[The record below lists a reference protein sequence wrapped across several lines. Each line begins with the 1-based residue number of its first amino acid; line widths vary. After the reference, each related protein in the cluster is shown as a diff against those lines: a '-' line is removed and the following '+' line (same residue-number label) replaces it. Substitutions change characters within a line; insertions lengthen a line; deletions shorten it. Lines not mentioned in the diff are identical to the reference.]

1 MIIDLQTAA
10 RLIQNGEPVAVPTET
25 VYGLAADAFSLT
37 AIRKTFELKGRP
49 EDNPLIVHISDIEMI
64 HDVATEIP
72 KDALRLAG
80 EFWPGPLSLILK
92 KRIEL
97 PDIATGGLSSVAVR
111 MPNQPE
117 TLELIRRTGPL
128 TAPSANRSGKPSP
141 TRISHILDDYGSDL
155 PVLEGAEPEIGIEST
170 VLDLTS
176 SPYAVLRPG
185 IISAMELESF
195 LGKRVLS
202 GAEQPVSARQ
212 KRSPGTRYTHYKPDA
227 EVMWI
232 DTLPEDPDLQNHY
245 FILHSVLKLDADTP
259 TVHNY
264 RGDFNSMAKDLYDH
278 FREADRL
285 SCSIVKVERI
295 PEYQDHPLIPALRN
309 RIDKASGI

>member
-1 MIIDLQTAA
+1 MIIDLKTAA
-10 RLIQNGEPVAVPTET
+10 RLIKNGEPVAVPTET
-25 VYGLAADAFSLT
+25 VYGLAADAFSLR
-37 AIRKTFELKGRP
+37 AIRKTFEMKGRP
-49 EDNPLIVHISDIEMI
+49 EDNPLIVHIADIEMI
-64 HDVATEIP
+64 HKVASEIP
-72 KDALRLAG
+72 KDAYRLADK
-80 EFWPGPLSLILK
+80 FWPGPLSLILK

-111 MPNQPE
+111 MPNQAE
-117 TLELIRRTGPL
+117 TLELIRMTGPL
-128 TAPSANRSGKPSP
+128 TAPSANRSGRPSP
-141 TRISHILDDYGSDL
+141 TRVSHISDDYGSKL
-155 PVLEGAEPEIGIEST
+155 PVLEGKEPSIGIEST

-195 LGKRVLS
+195 LGKEVLS
-202 GAEQPVSARQ
+202 GGERSVSKQQ

-232 DTLPEDPDLQNHY
+232 DSLPEDPDLKNHY
-245 FILHSVLKLDADTP
+245 FILHSRLMLDADTP

-264 RGDFNSMAKDLYDH
+264 RGDFNRLAKDLYDH

-285 SCSIVKVERI
+285 SCSIVKIERM
-295 PEYQDHPLIPALRN
+295 PKRQDHPLIAALYN
-309 RIDKASGI
+309 RINKAAGV

>member
-10 RLIQNGEPVAVPTET
+10 RLIKNGEPVAVPTET

-72 KDALRLAG
+72 KDAYRLAD
-80 EFWPGPLSLILK
+80 EFWPGPLSMILK
-92 KRIEL
+92 KRAEL

-111 MPNQPE
+111 MPDQAE
-117 TLELIRRTGPL
+117 TLKLIRMTGPL
-128 TAPSANRSGKPSP
+128 TAPSANRSGRPSP
-141 TRISHILDDYGSDL
+141 TRISHISDDYGTEL
-155 PVLEGAEPEIGIEST
+155 PVLEGSEPEIGIEST

-195 LGKRVLS
+195 LGKQVLS
-202 GAEQPVSARQ
+202 GGEQSVSEQQ

-227 EVMWI
+227 KVMWI

-245 FILHSVLKLDADTP
+245 FILHSRLKLDADTP

-264 RGDFNSMAKDLYDH
+264 RGDFNRMAKDLYDH
-278 FREADRL
+278 FREADHL
-285 SCSIVKVERI
+285 SCSIVKIERM
-295 PEYQDHPLIPALRN
+295 PENQDHPLIPALRN
-309 RIDKASGI
+309 RINKAAGI

>member
-10 RLIQNGEPVAVPTET
+10 RLIKNGEPVAVPTET

-72 KDALRLAG
+72 KDAYRLAD
-80 EFWPGPLSLILK
+80 EFWPGPLSMILK
-92 KRIEL
+92 KRAEL

-111 MPNQPE
+111 MPDQAE
-117 TLELIRRTGPL
+117 TLKLIRMTGPL
-128 TAPSANRSGKPSP
+128 TAPSANRSGRPSP
-141 TRISHILDDYGSDL
+141 TRISHISDDYGTEL
-155 PVLEGAEPEIGIEST
+155 PVLEGSEPEIGIEST

-195 LGKRVLS
+195 LGKQVLS
-202 GAEQPVSARQ
+202 GGEQSVSEQQ

-227 EVMWI
+227 KVMWI

-245 FILHSVLKLDADTP
+245 FILNSRLKLDADTP

-264 RGDFNSMAKDLYDH
+264 RGDFNRMAKDLYDH
-278 FREADRL
+278 FREADHL
-285 SCSIVKVERI
+285 SCSIVKIERM
-295 PEYQDHPLIPALRN
+295 PENQDHPLIPALRN
-309 RIDKASGI
+309 RINKAAGI